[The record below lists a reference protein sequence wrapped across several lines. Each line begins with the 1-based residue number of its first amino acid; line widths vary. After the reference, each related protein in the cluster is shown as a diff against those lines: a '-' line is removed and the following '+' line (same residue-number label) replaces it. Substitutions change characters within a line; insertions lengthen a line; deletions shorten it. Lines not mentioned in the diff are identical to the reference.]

1 MKISSIIAGLLA
13 ASAIVG
19 TASIGYAAAAGG
31 IGGKVTLPL
40 TITFLTAP
48 ASTFQS
54 QYSSLSCS
62 MTLTSDDVLAP
73 ADTVTVPIKISGTTG
88 TCNLTI
94 NYLWHVINPK
104 SHMTISFAITGNA
117 VSSTLQ
123 PIISRLSSGG
133 VEKKVL
139 PANGAATAYR
149 GFKVVL

>member
-1 MKISSIIAGLLA
+1 MKISKAIAGLMA

-40 TITFLTAP
+40 SIAFLTAP

-54 QYSSLSCS
+54 QFSSLSCS

-73 ADTVTVPIKISGTTG
+73 VDTVSVPVKISGTTA

-94 NYLWHVINPK
+94 NYLWHVINTK
-104 SHMTISFAITGNA
+104 SHMTISFAVTGNG
-117 VSSTLQ
+117 VNSTGQ
-123 PIISRLSSGG
+123 PIITRLSSGG

-139 PANGAATAYR
+139 PANGAVTAYK